1 MQIYRWKCWG
11 MWSRG
16 PLPSTTDT
24 VCVFVC
30 VCLLRL
36 CSAARQSRNLTGSG
50 SSAENNTCPPSGA
63 GDPAAGGDPHHG
75 GHQEGHRRGWE
86 GVGGGREAGGQQE
99 KRPDGK
105 CFLLGWLTFS
115 FRLGPTCTVHQRGKT
130 EATVRHQIKPSL
142 ISMQFKV
149 LSCPEVNAKQLYRLT
164 SLGAG
169 PPEAAARPTGE
180 ECWRFEGWERIL
192 KSWN

>member
-1 MQIYRWKCWG
+1 MLSTTYWRLYKAWANLKHYWRGWMQIYHWKCWG

-24 VCVFVC
+24 VCVCVC
-30 VCLLRL
+30 VCSDPAVPQDSLAIWPAVAVAPWTTLGHR
-36 CSAARQSRNLTGSG
+36 G
-50 SSAENNTCPPSGA
+50 GA
-63 GDPAAGGDPHHG
+63 GDPAAAGGDPHHG

-130 EATVRHQIKPSL
+130 TANIQ
-142 ISMQFKV
+142 
-149 LSCPEVNAKQLYRLT
+149 A
-164 SLGAG
+164 
-169 PPEAAARPTGE
+169 
-180 ECWRFEGWERIL
+180 
-192 KSWN
+192 